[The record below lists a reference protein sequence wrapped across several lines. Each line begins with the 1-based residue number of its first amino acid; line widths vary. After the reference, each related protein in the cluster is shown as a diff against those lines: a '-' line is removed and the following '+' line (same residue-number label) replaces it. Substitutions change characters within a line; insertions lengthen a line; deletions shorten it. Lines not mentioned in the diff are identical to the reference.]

1 MSFTNRVV
9 SFLALFAAITAA
21 HAEAPVAVQSGLY
34 SPHVAVI
41 RHMAWDRE
49 AGAPA
54 VTWVGAGQ
62 ASDVSV
68 VPAAVA
74 VARRNAGEDLKVVYV
89 VSRDANGFNVLVVSQ
104 RTLIERRE
112 SVEQVLAWH
121 ERARRWM
128 LDNPAETVRVVA
140 QGSGI
145 STDQASAAFAGQEFY
160 VARPGP
166 ALAQALKAGGAEA
179 AVVGALIDDAPMRA
193 AVRRLE
199 QAPSAQVRVP
209 LATLR

>member
-9 SFLALFAAITAA
+9 SFLALFAAIAAA
-21 HAEAPVAVQSGLY
+21 HAEAPVAVQSGLS
-34 SPHVAVI
+34 SPHAAVI

-68 VPAAVA
+68 VPAGVA
-74 VARRNAGEDLKVVYV
+74 VARRSAGEDLKVVYV

-104 RTLIERRE
+104 RTLTERRE
-112 SVEQVLAWH
+112 PVEQVLAWH

-128 LDNPAETVRVVA
+128 LDNPTETARVVA
-140 QGSGI
+140 QGAGI
-145 STDQASAAFAGQEFY
+145 PTEHAAAALSGQEFY

-166 ALAQALKAGGAEA
+166 ALAQALKAGGADA
-179 AVVGALIDDAPMRA
+179 TLVGVLIDDAPMRA
-193 AVRRLE
+193 AVRRVE
-199 QAPSAQVRVP
+199 HARPAQVQVP
-209 LATLR
+209 VAALR